1 MKKITTIFTALLL
14 LFQLSFLVQPAQA
27 AEDFS
32 VAANA
37 GFAVDAKS
45 GKIFFDQNGEQAL
58 GIASVTKLVSSYVIL
73 DAIKAKKITW
83 ETEVPIS
90 KYAAELS
97 VVPDLSNVPLHQKD
111 HYTVRELFDATIIQ
125 SANAAVVALAEKVA
139 GSEPKFVDLMRKKV
153 NELGIKDAKL
163 VNASGLTNSFLGD
176 HRYPGTSEN
185 DENEMSARDVALLTQ
200 HLLKDHPEILTVS
213 QTGSKEFGTQSSEP
227 FLMENWNQLLP
238 GKRLGKTGVDGLK
251 TGTTDYAGACFV
263 GTMEKDGERVITV
276 ILNATNHKV
285 DEGARFEETSK
296 LMDYC
301 YDNWQLQEHSLTGQ
315 VMNNLKKVS
324 VTDGVKQTVPLA
336 LSGTVK
342 FWGRTDL
349 DNTKLT
355 ITPQVKKKLTAPLA
369 KNTTVGKAR
378 VEVKDDPLGYLE
390 PKEIAT
396 VKIKTSQAV
405 EKANPLVRAWRSV
418 TSFF

>member
-32 VAANA
+32 VAAKA

-200 HLLKDHPEILTVS
+200 HLLKDHPEILMVS
-213 QTGSKEFGTQSSEP
+213 QTGSKEFGAQSSEP

-238 GKRLGKTGVDGLK
+238 GKRLGKAGVDGLK

-315 VMNNLKKVS
+315 VMDNLKKVP

-336 LSGTVK
+336 LRGTVK
-342 FWGRTDL
+342 FWGRNDL

-390 PKEIAT
+390 PNEIAT

>member
-14 LFQLSFLVQPAQA
+14 LFQLSFLAQPAQA

-32 VAANA
+32 VAAKA

-263 GTMEKDGERVITV
+263 GTMEKDGQRVITV

-301 YDNWQLQEHSLTGQ
+301 YDNWQLQEHSLTGH
-315 VMNNLKKVS
+315 VMNNLKKAP
-324 VTDGVKQTVPLA
+324 VTDGVNQTVPLA

-355 ITPQVKKKLTAPLA
+355 ITPQVKKNLTAPLA

>member
-32 VAANA
+32 VAAKA

-315 VMNNLKKVS
+315 VMDNLKKAS

-355 ITPQVKKKLTAPLA
+355 ITPQVKKNLTAPLA

-390 PKEIAT
+390 PKEITT